1 MCRPMMYRWLTA
13 TSEVMVCFDSI
24 TLVNPE
30 FAVFLHTGAGVSIT
44 SSSMLTESEECQAL
58 SPSLQTDYGKFLQVK
73 GKVEL
78 SVSFLDS
85 NSFVEYLHTYYV
97 LYVVVRSIIGIYFL
111 KRVGMEANHNLT
123 STSLHTLDLF
133 TTA

>member
-1 MCRPMMYRWLTA
+1 MSVSSW
-13 TSEVMVCFDSI
+13 SVV
-24 TLVNPE
+24 
-30 FAVFLHTGAGVSIT
+30 TGI
-44 SSSMLTESEECQAL
+44 EECQAL
-58 SPSLQTDYGKFLQVK
+58 SASLQTADGKFLQVK

-85 NSFVEYLHTYYV
+85 NSCVEYLHTYYV
-97 LYVVVRSIIGIYFL
+97 LNVVVRSIIGIDFL